1 MKVGFLT
8 PVIATCLV
16 LAPAASSTRADNDST
31 LTIRLISSPSGF
43 EHFQDRPPHGVDS
56 KGDFY
61 RAGSILRNA
70 VPQFGKAKGAR
81 VGTDDFLIKYLS
93 TRQFRVRGRT
103 TLPGGL
109 LRVDT
114 LMRKGQS
121 GRFLPVTGGTGDFEG
136 ARGTME
142 TIELSGFQ
150 RAVNVYRL
158 RLP

>member
-1 MKVGFLT
+1 VKIGFLA
-8 PVIATCLV
+8 PAIATCLV

-43 EHFQDRPPHGVDS
+43 EHFQDRPPHGVD
-56 KGDFY
+56 FY

-70 VPQFGKAKGAR
+70 VPQFGKH
-81 VGTDDFLIKYLS
+81 T
-93 TRQFRVRGRT
+93 
-103 TLPGGL
+103 
-109 LRVDT
+109 
-114 LMRKGQS
+114 
-121 GRFLPVTGGTGDFEG
+121 TGDFEG

-142 TIELSGFQ
+142 TMELSGFQ